1 MLSTGTGRILLVD
14 DADLLVEMGAS
25 MLQRLGYEVHAV
37 RDSLEALEIFR
48 QDPTRFD
55 LVITDQTM
63 PRLTGTELARELAA
77 EGPISPLSSARAS
90 ARW

>member
-1 MLSTGTGRILLVD
+1 M
-14 DADLLVEMGAS
+14 
-25 MLQRLGYEVHAV
+25 

-48 QDPTRFD
+48 QDPARFD

-77 EGPISPLSSARAS
+77 LRPDIPVILCTGFSEMISREMAKDMGIREFLTKPVSRSELAESIR
-90 ARW
+90 RVMEN